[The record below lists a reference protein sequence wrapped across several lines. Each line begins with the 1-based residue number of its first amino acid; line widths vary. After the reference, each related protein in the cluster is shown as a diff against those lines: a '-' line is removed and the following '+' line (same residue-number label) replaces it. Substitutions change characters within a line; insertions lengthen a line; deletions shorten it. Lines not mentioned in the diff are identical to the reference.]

1 MDTPV
6 IVVVV
11 VVVVDTEQILVLHSP
26 VLRFLRHM
34 FLMHMK
40 WTFLTTITMLH
51 LSPPPPSH
59 RRRRRRHHRR
69 PRHSIVREHH
79 LPNVVVINKSL
90 PINL

>member
-1 MDTPV
+1 MDTPA

-59 RRRRRRHHRR
+59 RRRRRRRR
-69 PRHSIVREHH
+69 HFIVREHH

>member
-59 RRRRRRHHRR
+59 RRRRRRR
-69 PRHSIVREHH
+69 PSRVREHH

>member
-59 RRRRRRHHRR
+59 RRRRRRRR
-69 PRHSIVREHH
+69 HFIVREHH

>member
-59 RRRRRRHHRR
+59 RRRRRR
-69 PRHSIVREHH
+69 RHSIVREHH